1 MAKKYKAEHI
11 VTSGIDLQAGLLS
24 GAAPAVRTPAS
35 IGPSGYLHYAEI
47 DNLDGNVGHFEELYL
62 NNVPVC
68 VPPCGETE
76 TNKNL
81 YGFWYSGCNTEHLY
95 VDIGELNDVGWDP
108 HEHYASGYR
117 SYFFDVSGVNVHI
130 TGKCQ
135 SGLLTFEYP
144 EE

>member
-1 MAKKYKAEHI
+1 MAKRYRAEEI
-11 VTSGIDLQAGLLS
+11 VTSGIDLQAGLIS
-24 GAAPAVRTPAS
+24 GEAPAIRTPVS
-35 IGPSGYLHYAEI
+35 VGPSGYLHYAEI
-47 DNLDGNVGHFEELYL
+47 DNLDVNVGHFEDLY
-62 NNVPVC
+62 VGSVK
-68 VPPCGETE
+68 VGENE

-81 YGFWYSGCNTEHLY
+81 YGFWYSGCNAEHLY